1 MPDLLF
7 DSAHNVLIYPALP
20 GGASRRILEHIPE
33 ARDLSPA
40 YVGGSGSTIGV
51 PRTLR
56 NSQVLRWLG
65 HSVVPIITD
74 QNYDWPIEPG
84 RQALPHQK
92 VYANFQVLHPRCF
105 NLGDP
110 GTMKTLSTLWAA
122 DFLMRQH
129 PPGEFRALIICP
141 LTIIETV
148 WAAAIFR
155 NFLGRR
161 SFEILHGTSDR
172 RRKLLAKKPDF
183 ALINFDGVG
192 VDAHIRKEIILDGFS
207 KELAEDEAI
216 KLVIVDEARG
226 YGDASTARNKI
237 ARLSIGPKPYL
248 WQLSGSPTPNKPTD
262 CYGMAKLTNNAYGKS
277 FKTFQAETMIK
288 VSNFIWKPQKNGY
301 EKARR
306 LLVPAVRFGLDEIW
320 QGPPQTVQQR
330 EVELSA
336 AQKTSMAA
344 LKRDLQIVMESGKI
358 IDAINEAAFR
368 TKMLQISLGAVY
380 DRQHREHLIDSAP
393 RLKEIEQIID
403 STQRKVVVFVPLT
416 SVIHLLFKHLS
427 KKHGC
432 VVINGEVPQKQ
443 RAGIIR
449 SFAEDPKVRVMI
461 TDPGTTAHGVNEFV
475 VADTIV
481 WYGGVDKADLWKQGN
496 DRIRRP
502 GQLYPSTI
510 FQIVSNQ
517 AEKEIFKRLETNT
530 SMQGLM
536 LDAIKRGDF

>member
-1 MPDLLF
+1 MPELLF
-7 DSAHNVLIYPALP
+7 DQTHNILIYPML
-20 GGASRRILEHIPE
+20 GAGARQQIAQHIPE
-33 ARDLSPA
+33 AREFHP
-40 YVGGSGSTIGV
+40 VRTNGSGLAIGV

-65 HSVVPIITD
+65 HPVLPVMD
-74 QNYDWPIEPG
+74 DYDWPIEPG

-110 GTMKTLSTLWAA
+110 GTMKTLASLWAA
-122 DFLMRQH
+122 DYLMRQH

-148 WAAAIFR
+148 WAQAIFK
-155 NFLGRR
+155 NFLSRR
-161 SFEILHGTSDR
+161 SFEILHGTPDK

-192 VDAHIRKEIILDGFS
+192 VDAHTRKEIRLDGFS
-207 KELAEDEAI
+207 KELAEREDI

-237 ARLSIGPKPYL
+237 ARQSIGSKPYL
-248 WQLSGSPTPNKPTD
+248 WQLSGSPNPNKPTD
-262 CYGMAKLTNNAYGKS
+262 CYGMAKLANNAFGKS
-277 FKTFQAETMIK
+277 FKTFQQETMIR
-288 VSNFIWKPQKNGY
+288 VSNFIWKPQRDGY

-306 LLVPAVRFGLDEIW
+306 ILVPAIRFGLDEIW
-320 QGPPQTVQQR
+320 QGPPQTIQQR
-330 EVELSA
+330 EVELSDV
-336 AQKTSMAA
+336 QKKAMAE
-344 LKRDLQIVMESGKI
+344 LKRDLQIVIASGQI
-358 IDAINEAAFR
+358 IDAINEAAYR
-368 TKMLQISLGAVY
+368 TKLLQISLGAVY

-393 RLKEIEQIID
+393 RLKELEQIID
-403 STQRKVVVFVPLT
+403 STQRKVVIFVPLT
-416 SVIHLLFKHLS
+416 SVIRLLFKHLA
-427 KKHGC
+427 KKYGC

-443 RAGIIR
+443 RATIIKK
-449 SFAEDPKVRVMI
+449 FAEDPAIRIMI

-475 VADTIV
+475 VADTGV
-481 WYGGVDKADLWKQGN
+481 WYGAVDKADHWIQGN
-496 DRIRRP
+496 ARIRRP
-502 GQLYPSTI
+502 GQTYPSTI

-517 AEKEIFKRLETNT
+517 TEKEIFRRLETNT

-536 LDAIKRGDF
+536 LDAVRRGDF

>member
-1 MPDLLF
+1 MIF
-7 DSAHNVLIYPALP
+7 DASHNVLIYPALAR
-20 GGASRRILEHIPE
+20 GTSDLILQHIPE
-33 ARDLSPA
+33 ARQFN
-40 YVGGSGSTIGV
+40 GSSIGV

-65 HSVVPIITD
+65 HAVTPIITD

-84 RQALPHQK
+84 LSPLLHQK
-92 VYANFQVLHPRCF
+92 IYANFQALHPRCF

-110 GTMKTLSTLWAA
+110 GTMKTLSSLWAA
-122 DFLMRQH
+122 DWLMRQH
-129 PPGEFRALIICP
+129 PPGEFRVLIICP

-148 WAAAIFR
+148 WATGVFR

-161 SFEILHGTSDR
+161 SFEILHGTSDK

-192 VDAHIRKEIILDGFS
+192 VDAHTRKGITLDGFS
-207 KELAEDEAI
+207 KELAERDDI

-226 YGDASTARNKI
+226 YGDASTTRNKI
-237 ARLSIGPKPYL
+237 ARLSIGKKPYL

-262 CYGMAKLTNNAYGKS
+262 CYGMAKLCNNAFGKS
-277 FKTFQAETMIK
+277 FQTFQQDTMLK
-288 VSNFIWKPQKNGY
+288 VSNFVWKPQKDGY
-301 EKARR
+301 ETARR
-306 LLVPAVRFGLDEIW
+306 MLVPAVRFTLDEIW
-320 QGPPQTVQQR
+320 QGPPQTIQQR
-330 EVELSA
+330 EVELSEP
-336 AQKTSMAA
+336 QKRAMAE
-344 LKRDLQIVMESGKI
+344 LKRDMQILMDSGQV

-368 TKMLQISLGAVY
+368 QKLFQISLGAIY
-380 DRQHREHLIDSAP
+380 DRHHREHLIDSAP
-393 RLKEIEQIID
+393 RLKELEQIIS
-403 STQRKVVVFVPLT
+403 STQRKVVIFVPLT
-416 SVIHLLFKHLS
+416 SVIHLLYRHLK

-449 SFAEDPKVRVMI
+449 QFAEDEKTRIMI

-475 VADTIV
+475 VADTGV
-481 WYGGVDKADLWKQGN
+481 WYGAVDKADHWKQGN

-502 GQLYPSTI
+502 GQKYPSTI

-517 AEKEIFKRLETNT
+517 TEKEIFKRLETNT

-536 LDAIKRGDF
+536 LEAVKRGDF